1 MQINIYSVY
10 DEKAE
15 NFGTPFFMK
24 NQQMAERAYGDL
36 VNDPNSTINRHP
48 GDYKL
53 YDVGSFDDVTG
64 IIEPNDSPKFIS
76 NAQPKIMEIT
86 DGNTSN

>member
-1 MQINIYSVY
+1 MELKAYSVY

-24 NQQMAERAYGDL
+24 NEEMANRAYGDL
-36 VNDPNSTINRHP
+36 VNDPQSTVHRHP

-53 YDVGSFDDVTG
+53 YEVGKFEDTTG
-64 IIEPNDSPKFIS
+64 EYVGAPSPVFVS
-76 NAQPKIMEIT
+76 NAQPKIIEME
-86 DGNTSN
+86 SE